1 MNSTQQTLTSVLVC
15 AFIIA
20 MYKVSDSAAQF
31 VAMAIFVL
39 VPVTIAY
46 ATIRIGKLL
55 LNRSSSQIKRN
66 VRMTKDEVE
75 QRIANAN
82 QAKAISGA
90 ELMNIPAYARKQKGI
105 HYPMTTDVLNGH
117 VVVARG

>member
-46 ATIRIGKLL
+46 AAIRIGKLL
-55 LNRSSSQIKRN
+55 LNRSSQIKRN